1 LTYRVECMTL
11 VKDGEKHRMVS
22 RALSKPNTKRV
33 AEAARKIAAII
44 EEHMDECGLS
54 EREKNK
60 RVKSFGKRV
69 DRTIQLRAKRS

>member
-11 VKDGEKHRMVS
+11 VKDAEKNLMAS
-22 RALSKPNTKRV
+22 RGLSKPKTQSKT
-33 AEAARKIAAII
+33 EAARTIASII
-44 EEHMDECGLS
+44 EEQMSECGLS

-69 DRTIQLRAKRS
+69 DRAIQLHAKRS

>member
-1 LTYRVECMTL
+1 MTL
-11 VKDGEKHRMVS
+11 VKNREEHRMASNAVP
-22 RALSKPNTKRV
+22 KPKIQRKT
-33 AEAARKIAAII
+33 EAARKIASII

-69 DRTIQLRAKRS
+69 DRAIQLRAKRS